1 MTALDH
7 WLLPEGIG
15 ELLPDEA
22 WRLEVLRRRL
32 LDLYR
37 TWGYALVIP
46 PMVEF
51 LESLLTGT
59 GRDLDLQTFKLTDQ
73 LTGRMMGVR
82 ADMTP
87 QAARIDAHQLKREG
101 PVRLCYLGT
110 VLHTRPNEFG
120 GSRSP
125 MQVGAELFGHAGKE
139 SDLEILDL
147 MLETLKVTGV
157 RQIYLDLGHVGIF
170 HGLARQAGLDAD
182 QEASLFDVLQR
193 KAVPEIEAMLEALQL
208 DQPLRNQLQSLA
220 RLNGKRDILDKAS
233 AVLRGANDS
242 VIQALDEL
250 VEIGDEVMRRW
261 PDLPLHFDLA
271 ELRGYGYQTGVV
283 FAAFTP
289 ACGEEIARGGRYDQV
304 GEIFGRARSATG
316 FSADLKTLI
325 ALGGDNGDPP
335 GGAILAPVESDP
347 ALQEEIVR
355 LRNAGEIV
363 VASLPGQVEDA
374 NDAGCNR
381 RLVKK
386 GNAWVVEAL

>member
-1 MTALDH
+1 M
-7 WLLPEGIG
+7 LPEGIG
-15 ELLPDEA
+15 EMLPDEA
-22 WRLEVLRRRL
+22 WRLERLRRRL

-37 TWGYALVIP
+37 SWGYELVIP

-73 LTGRMMGVR
+73 LTGRMLGVR

-87 QAARIDAHQLKREG
+87 QAARIDAHQLRREG

-147 MLETLKVTGV
+147 MLETLRLTGV
-157 RQIYLDLGHVGIF
+157 EDVYMDLGHIGIF
-170 HGLARQAGLDAD
+170 HGLARQAGLNAE

-193 KAVPEIEAMLEALQL
+193 KAVPEIEQMLDMLALDKPVRDALQ
-208 DQPLRNQLQSLA
+208 RLA
-220 RLNGKRDILDKAS
+220 LLNGTGEILDEARS
-233 AVLRGANDS
+233 ILQGTDAAVLR
-242 VIQALDEL
+242 ALDEL
-250 VEIGDEVMRRW
+250 GDIAGEVRRRW
-261 PDLPLHFDLA
+261 PDMPLHFDLA

-289 ACGEEIARGGRYDQV
+289 GCGEEIARGGRYDQV
-304 GEIFGRARSATG
+304 GEIFGRARPATG

-325 ALGGDNGDPP
+325 ALSADRGEASK
-335 GGAILAPVESDP
+335 GAILAPADSDP
-347 ALQEEIVR
+347 SLQETILG

-363 VASLPGQVEDA
+363 ISSLPGQSEDA
-374 NDAGCNR
+374 RETGCDR
-381 RLVKK
+381 QLVRKDQ
-386 GNAWVVEAL
+386 AWKVEAL